1 MKVFFRSF
9 LFLFLYQLLGAHCV
23 ESDPFTKML
32 STGLFYRSATHAFVS
47 QFSFLNWHTM
57 SKDSLGTLIL
67 FFIYLE
73 ILEEEQIWVSAEAIS
88 VRQNSVFVWN
98 VSLI

>member
-1 MKVFFRSF
+1 
-9 LFLFLYQLLGAHCV
+9 
-23 ESDPFTKML
+23 
-32 STGLFYRSATHAFVS
+32 
-47 QFSFLNWHTM
+47 M